1 VSIKQKIKIKTF
13 KRSNEQ
19 TYYFKKDQEDIMNNK
34 TYKITIYDPDKV
46 EINGEILNEE
56 ATMWKTYKDFKSED
70 EAKNWL
76 LDHIEI
82 VEMINYPS
90 G

>member
-1 VSIKQKIKIKTF
+1 MK
-13 KRSNEQ
+13 
-19 TYYFKKDQEDIMNNK
+19 
-34 TYKITIYDPDKV
+34 
-46 EINGEILNEE
+46 NGEILNEE

>member
-13 KRSNEQ
+13 KGSGSID
-19 TYYFKKDQEDIMNNK
+19 FKKDKEDIMNNK

-82 VEMINYPS
+82 IEMIE
-90 G
+90 

>member
-1 VSIKQKIKIKTF
+1 
-13 KRSNEQ
+13 
-19 TYYFKKDQEDIMNNK
+19 MNK

-90 G
+90 GWASIVERNKITGSILNSLLEKEYDT